1 MIKHA
6 QTIRRQKP
14 TNCLSVLEHFVE
26 CALKELNSK
35 KYISYE
41 MSYV

>member
-14 TNCLSVLEHFVE
+14 TNCLSVLDHFWSVR
-26 CALKELNSK
+26 LKK
-35 KYISYE
+35 KYMSYE